1 MPEKWYVSVT
11 NETVKDINMF
21 KSKTWWKGN
30 AIDYKAVGYEGVGYN
45 SLPNDYT
52 EITFNQ
58 FKKYVL
64 KESIETPK
72 EVIPEY
78 VELLE
83 GFDNT
88 CTGKIFDT
96 NQPIPQMSGWSNQW
110 TWESIFKN
118 NTQRSYFKPSTKEAF
133 DAQNNPKSIEKWSVG
148 SYGVVINS
156 TNKRFPIGFID
167 KIIPA
172 TTHKKVEF
180 ENYNSYDPGNLEY
193 SYGLEFK
200 WFATKSEAEEF
211 AKTLVKPVKEVIQ
224 LVSFPSEGYCKTDS
238 VELRKYLIK
247 RPNITLSGEPKWIE
261 GKSVGVGWN
270 ERSHWIVSEKSS
282 KPEYQLNQLER
293 FFNKEE
299 VKQPLKQ
306 AVHCKTQEEWDF
318 VLSKFNPRNINNNF
332 YKGSESVLVI
342 NHFDNKFLG
351 SFGTLQDVN
360 DYQISSFQEWCDLN
374 GYKMKKEV
382 KFEVGKWYEIILSSK
397 FKHIFKFD
405 LYNNEG
411 NVDLQKGHY
420 DISSKKWTISS
431 SFNPERVTA
440 YKELSLSE
448 IQQYLPYN
456 HPDKIKVDREFKI
469 GDYIFVMTKG
479 MYYRDIL
486 KVTSVDPDE
495 KDSGI
500 KGTVWIKHE
509 NSSFSGGGFRL
520 GSKYRYNE
528 HVRHATPEEINN
540 HLISIGQIPDLIKQ
554 ESEKYPFKPLKP
566 GDLEWEIQVPQIKTH
581 GIMWCEPAPMTKDNW
596 KNKMILSINDEELS
610 MVSVIKTN
618 SIKQLLNIE

>member
-1 MPEKWYVSVT
+1 MSLAGKYLKYSPEITLEIFTLICNKLIECGINPNHKESIETKYNYFSGAENYLQLRGDGKCFDCYKEDYGLIETTVQEILGYDPFVKDFVLPEKWYVPVT
-11 NETVKDINMF
+11 DETAKDINIF
-21 KSKTWWKGN
+21 KSKTRWYED
-30 AIDYKAVGYEGVGYN
+30 AIGYKAVGYEGVGYN
-45 SLPNDYT
+45 SLPNDYI
-52 EITFNQ
+52 EITFEQ

-72 EVIPEY
+72 VVIPEY

-118 NTQRSYFKPSTKEAF
+118 NIQRPYFKPSTREAF
-133 DAQNNPKSIEKWSVG
+133 DAQNQPKSIEKWSVG

-211 AKTLVKPVKEVIQ
+211 AKTLVEPVKEVIQ
-224 LVSFPSEGYCKTDS
+224 LTTFPIEGYCKTDN
-238 VELRKYLIK
+238 VELRRYLTR
-247 RPNITLSGEPKWIE
+247 RPNTTLSEEPKWIE
-261 GKSVGVGWN
+261 GKSIGVGWN
-270 ERSHWIVSEKSS
+270 ERSHWIISEKSS

-318 VLSKFNPRNINNNF
+318 VISKISKKDSAISKLLFNNKRGCININGISQAPLEFYLQNN
-332 YKGSESVLVI
+332 
-342 NHFDNKFLG
+342 
-351 SFGTLQDVN
+351 
-360 DYQISSFQEWCDLN
+360 YQILSFQEWCDLN
-374 GYKMKKEV
+374 GYKMEKEV
-382 KFEVGKWYEIILSSK
+382 KFEVGQLVW
-397 FKHIFKFD
+397 
-405 LYNNEG
+405 
-411 NVDLQKGHY
+411 
-420 DISSKKWTISS
+420 ISSKPMNGNGMNLSGKDDGVYRLMDLDS
-431 SFNPERVTA
+431 PEFATGH
-440 YKELSLSE
+440 LL
-448 IQQYLPYN
+448 
-456 HPDKIKVDREFKI
+456 
-469 GDYIFVMTKG
+469 
-479 MYYRDIL
+479 
-486 KVTSVDPDE
+486 
-495 KDSGI
+495 
-500 KGTVWIKHE
+500 E
-509 NSSFSGGGFRL
+509 NSHFKFKCGKNYF
-520 GSKYRYNE
+520 KTNIKNI
-528 HVRHATPEEINN
+528 RHATPEEINN
-540 HLISIGQIPDLIKQ
+540 YLVSIGQIPD
-554 ESEKYPFKPLKP
+554 YPIRDRSTD
-566 GDLEWEIQVPQIKTH
+566 DLSNYGLPT
-581 GIMWCEPAPMTKDNW
+581 EPPSYMYEMRLEHSVSNPKL
-596 KNKMILSINDEELS
+596 ILSIDDEELS